1 MLLLAV
7 LALSQCASEP
17 VFEAE
22 MLWGRWELRE
32 GFRSGKLTESLDG
45 LYFEFGK
52 DGRMN
57 TNLPAGPGEARYELE
72 GSSIRQSGNPA
83 DLIYTIQELSDTVMV
98 LSTDLRNVNF
108 RFILQKGS
116 AEQE

>member
-1 MLLLAV
+1 MLPLAL

-17 VFEAE
+17 AFQAE

-32 GFRSGKLTESLDG
+32 GFRSGRPTESLDG
-45 LYFEFGK
+45 LYFEFGE
-52 DGRMN
+52 DGRLD
-57 TNLPAGPGEARYELE
+57 TNLPVGPGEARYELQ
-72 GSSIRQSGNPA
+72 GNTIRQSGNPA
-83 DLIYTIQELSDTVMV
+83 DLIYTIQELSDTAMI

-116 AEQE
+116 VEQE